1 MKKTLVFIHGWSV
14 TNLNT
19 YGELPERLQLEAAA
33 NGVEI
38 DIQHIFLSRYISFH
52 DEVGLDDIAKGL
64 DSAIKEQLREIQS
77 FVCITHSTG
86 GPVVRHWWNYFYD
99 NSPTK
104 ISHLIML
111 APANFGSA
119 LAQLGK
125 ARLSRIKSFF
135 EGVEPGQRVLNWLEL
150 GSKSSW
156 ELNKKWILS
165 DANQIGE
172 QGLFPFVL
180 TGQSI
185 DRKLYDHLNSYT
197 GEIGSDGVVRTAAA
211 NLNSRYIHLKQNAIK
226 TKNNEVKISSTLDIL
241 EYKES
246 PEVPLRIITGKSHSG
261 LEKGIMNSVRKSR
274 DQKSKET
281 ITSILKCINVD
292 SIEKYNELKE
302 QFKLE
307 TSIVQKN
314 ELIETAPE
322 FIFFHTHF
330 IHDRFSQVIF
340 RITDSEGYPITDF
353 DLLLTAGQNNN
364 PNNFPPGFVADRQQ
378 NSINKEIITY
388 YFNYDLIVGAPK
400 NEFRKKTEGITQ
412 IGLKIIPRP
421 QEGFVR
427 FVTCE
432 IKANEDLL
440 QKTIQPNSTTLIDIV
455 LQRVVSKGVFQINN
469 ITQFP
474 KDFDF
479 SKTKWE
485 DKGIIE

>member
-1 MKKTLVFIHGWSV
+1 MEKTIVFIHGWSV

-19 YGELPERLQLEAAA
+19 YGELPQRLQLEAAKY
-33 NGVEI
+33 NLKI

-52 DEVGLDDIAKGL
+52 DEVGLDDIARAL
-64 DSAIKEQLREIQS
+64 DSAIKEQLLGIQS

-125 ARLSRIKSFF
+125 AKLSRIKSFF
-135 EGVEPGQRVLNWLEL
+135 DGVEPGQRVLNWLEL

-165 DANQIGE
+165 DGNQIGK
-172 QGLFPFVL
+172 QGIFPFVL
-180 TGQSI
+180 IGQSI

-197 GEIGSDGVVRTAAA
+197 GELGSDGVVRTAAA
-211 NLNSRYIHLKQNAIK
+211 NLNSRYIHLKQNTIK
-226 TKNNEVKISSTLDIL
+226 TTNNEIKISTTLDVAQ
-241 EYKES
+241 YKES
-246 PEVPLRIITGKSHSG
+246 PKVPLRIITGKSHSG
-261 LEKGIMNSVRKSR
+261 SEMGIMNSVRKSR
-274 DQKSKET
+274 DEKSKET
-281 ITSILKCINVD
+281 ITSIFKCINVD
-292 SIEKYNELKE
+292 SIEKYNELKK
-302 QFKLE
+302 QFEVE
-307 TSIVQKN
+307 TSIVQQN
-314 ELIETAPE
+314 ELIESAPE
-322 FIFFHTHF
+322 FLFFHTHF

-353 DLLLTAGQNNN
+353 DILLTAGQDSD
-364 PNNFPPGFVADRQQ
+364 PNNFPPGFVADRQR

-388 YFNYDLIVGAPK
+388 YFNYDLIVGAPE

-427 FVTCE
+427 FVACE

-455 LQRVVSKGVFQINN
+455 LQRVVSKGVFQMNDLTKN
-469 ITQFP
+469 P
-474 KDFDF
+474 KNPDF

-485 DKGIIE
+485 DKGIVE

>member
-14 TNLNT
+14 TNLDT
-19 YGELPERLQLEAAA
+19 YGELPQRLQLEATT

-52 DEVGLDDIAKGL
+52 DEVGLDDIANAL
-64 DSAIKEQLREIQS
+64 DSAIKEQLKGIES

-99 NSPTK
+99 NSPIK

-125 ARLSRIKSFF
+125 SKLSRIKSFF
-135 EGVEPGQRVLNWLEL
+135 DGVEPGQRVLNWLEL
-150 GSKSSW
+150 GSKPSW
-156 ELNKKWILS
+156 DLNKKWILS
-165 DANQIGE
+165 DGNQIGK
-172 QGLFPFVL
+172 QGIFPFVL
-180 TGQSI
+180 TGQYI

-197 GEIGSDGVVRTAAA
+197 GELGSDGVVRTAAA
-211 NLNSRYIHLKQNAIK
+211 NLTSRYIHLKQKAINS
-226 TKNNEVKISSTLDIL
+226 KNNEVKISTTLDIV

-261 LEKGIMNSVRKSR
+261 LEMGIMNSVRKSK
-274 DQKSKET
+274 DENSKET
-281 ITSILKCINVD
+281 ITSIFKCINVD
-292 SIEKYNELKE
+292 SIEKYNELKK
-302 QFKLE
+302 QFGLE
-307 TSIVQKN
+307 TSKVQKT

-322 FIFFHTHF
+322 FLFFHTHF

-353 DLLLTAGQNNN
+353 DIILTAGKENN
-364 PNNFPPGFVADRQQ
+364 PNNFPPGFVADRQR

-388 YFNYDLIVGAPK
+388 YFNYDLIVGAPGNK
-400 NEFRKKTEGITQ
+400 YRKKTDGITQ

-427 FVTCE
+427 FVPCE

-440 QKTIQPNSTTLIDIV
+440 QKTIHPNSTTLIDIV

-479 SKTKWE
+479 SDTDWKKY
-485 DKGIIE
+485 GIVE